1 MQKMKVFG
9 FYQDAWFHMGTFDAD
24 FEPYTQLERKG
35 MGYKYVNL
43 F

>member
-1 MQKMKVFG
+1 
-9 FYQDAWFHMGTFDAD
+9 MGTFDAD

-43 F
+43 FWKGCIIENKC